1 MVTLRMEEQTVLGR
15 IRAAMRSPN
24 KVVVVPSREFGDFLV
39 ADRTEA
45 VLFFPEANKLASLS
59 EIVHHFEAKS
69 LLKVDFPS
77 RVVRVGFAFDF
88 SVSFDG
94 RVGSEAQLNGLAVVF
109 PEEQPVA

>member
-1 MVTLRMEEQTVLGR
+1 MMTLRMEEQTVLGC
-15 IRAAMRSPN
+15 IRATMRSPN
-24 KVVVVPSREFGDFLV
+24 NVVVVPPSEFGDFLV

-45 VLFFPEANKLASLS
+45 VLFLPEANELASLS

-69 LLKVDFPS
+69 LLKVGFPS

-88 SVSFDG
+88 PVSFDR
-94 RVGSEAQLNGLAVVF
+94 RVGSETQLNGLAVLF